1 MGPKVQKREK
11 RSTLD
16 GGGQKLTYIELEE
29 EGQSWIQQRRSN
41 ILRVS
46 RKLIM
51 FKAQSIYDEI
61 CGNNEE
67 LKA

>member
-11 RSTLD
+11 RSRLD